1 MAALCYQR
9 GENSKGTKAVE
20 IIRGFPNMTIVDVT
34 ADMAVNIAETKVKEK
49 LSIADATVLISALEL
64 KTDRSGLLCYN

>member
-1 MAALCYQR
+1 
-9 GENSKGTKAVE
+9 
-20 IIRGFPNMTIVDVT
+20 MTIVDVT